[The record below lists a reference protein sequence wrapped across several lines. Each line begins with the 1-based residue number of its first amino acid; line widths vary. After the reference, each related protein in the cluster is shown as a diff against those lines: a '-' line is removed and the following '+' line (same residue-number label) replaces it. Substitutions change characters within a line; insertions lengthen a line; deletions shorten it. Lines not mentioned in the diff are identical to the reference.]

1 MKAERTETAMTNFR
15 YPTPEEVSALERAAR
30 KARAAEVARLTK
42 AALVAI
48 RSFFT
53 RPAPVRVK
61 IARHA

>member
-1 MKAERTETAMTNFR
+1 MTNFR